1 MASDPMTLTE
11 FQAKLRRL
19 DLYAGSG
26 EAIDM
31 EDAIWAD
38 VLRLLAGERARCIDA
53 IRDETRDAVNAG
65 TTPQFVRVPQTAGDI
80 ARDALADPTT
90 DGLTFTGLAKH
101 YAAALCRIADS
112 EAMTQPPD
120 YAPELYRPRPI
131 AAVPPRLDR
140 ILGWC
145 VFPAGAE
152 WRECTRH
159 GARWKAR
166 GCAQEVTMWLPI
178 PPAPEPPQTAQ
189 EIARLQIQRIE
200 NGYYG
205 ISTAPDILVA
215 LHSIAG
221 MDHTR
226 ARLAAAEKAL
236 RLIIE
241 RGPPAEY
248 ERIARDALVQETPS
262 DG

>member
-65 TTPQFVRVPQTAGDI
+65 TTPQFVRGPQTAGDI

-101 YAAALCRIADS
+101 YAAALRRIADS
-112 EAMTQPPD
+112 EAMTMPPD
-120 YAPELYRPRPI
+120 YMPEAGWLADDVARATARLKEWGHDMTKPARKVIGNVIDTDKFKGGMLHSERITAILSALTAADYVIERGWQPIETAPTMEAI
-131 AAVPPRLDR
+131 QV
-140 ILGWC
+140 IG
-145 VFPAGAE
+145 G
-152 WRECTRH
+152 
-159 GARWKAR
+159 
-166 GCAQEVTMWLPI
+166 EVTYPVTASWTGRDDEPWCLDALGNVGQEI
-178 PPAPEPPQTAQ
+178 DPPTHWRPLPEPP
-189 EIARLQIQRIE
+189 
-200 NGYYG
+200 
-205 ISTAPDILVA
+205 
-215 LHSIAG
+215 
-221 MDHTR
+221 
-226 ARLAAAEKAL
+226 AAAE
-236 RLIIE
+236 
-241 RGPPAEY
+241 AEAK
-248 ERIARDALVQETPS
+248 EPT
-262 DG
+262 